1 MTIGSYE
8 QVSALACTYVFCM
21 YILILTN
28 LHQCVIQNP
37 LSEGTDRINWGKNLT
52 IMIIISI
59 MMNLLDL
66 ILLDTIL
73 IHKI

>member
-1 MTIGSYE
+1 MHIR
-8 QVSALACTYVFCM
+8 
-21 YILILTN
+21 ILHVHSDINKPTSM
-28 LHQCVIQNP
+28 CYIQNP